1 MKATTACLTGAS
13 LLLISLGARADVTLH
28 YCKDL
33 AADQFGRAA
42 RAAFTEEKWKVEQE
56 GSNSVI
62 GKDGSR
68 KVEIAM
74 TEPGTVVLR
83 WAPGSADKKEKKLVD
98 LGEQV
103 LWALATVSKPGEVTT
118 HWCKDLTTERFH
130 KAALAALLKRRYSI
144 EKDTPTS
151 LVGAQKEYKVEVTM
165 DSPGRVVIRWV
176 PGHGYKKNNW
186 LDNLT
191 RDISWTLA
199 L

>member
-1 MKATTACLTGAS
+1 MKATTACLTGVS
-13 LLLISLGARADVTLH
+13 LLLISLGVRADVTLH

-33 AADQFGRAA
+33 TADQFGRAA
-42 RAAFTEEKWKVEQE
+42 HTAFTAEKWQVEQE
-56 GSNSVI
+56 GPSSVV
-62 GKDGSR
+62 GKDGSK

-83 WAPGSADKKEKKLVD
+83 WLPGSEDKKEKRLVD

-118 HWCKDLTTERFH
+118 NWCKDLTTEKFH
-130 KAALAALLKRRYSI
+130 KAALAALLKRQFSI
-144 EKDTPTS
+144 EKDTPSS
-151 LVGAQKEYKVEVTM
+151 LVGAQKKYKVEVVM
-165 DSPGRVVIRWV
+165 DAPGRIAVRWV
-176 PGHGYKKNNW
+176 PGYGYTRNNW

-191 RDISWTLA
+191 RDISWSLA